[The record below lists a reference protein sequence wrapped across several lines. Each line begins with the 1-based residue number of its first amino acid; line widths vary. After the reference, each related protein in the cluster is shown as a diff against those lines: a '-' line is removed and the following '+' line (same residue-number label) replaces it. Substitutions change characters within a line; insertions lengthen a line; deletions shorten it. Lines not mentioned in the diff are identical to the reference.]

1 MGKEIKTNAM
11 RILDSAGVDYEI
23 NLYDCAEFVDGS
35 SIADMLSQ
43 DHKISFKTLVA
54 VGKSGEHYVF
64 VLPVD
69 DELNLKKCASAV
81 GEKSVE
87 LTHVKDLTK
96 LTGYIRGG
104 CSPIG
109 MKKLYRTVI
118 HLTAE
123 NYDRIIISGGR
134 IGAQIF
140 INPHDL
146 AGLIHATFS
155 DIIM

>member
-11 RILDSAGVDYEI
+11 RILDSAGIDYEI

-69 DELNLKKCASAV
+69 DELNLKKCAAAV

-109 MKKLYRTVI
+109 MKKTYRTVI
-118 HLTAE
+118 HRTAE

-140 INPHDL
+140 ISPYDL
-146 AGLIHATFS
+146 AELIHATFS